1 MQEALQEKAQEQM
14 RLYAEAQ
21 KYAVEM
27 QQEEQKALE
36 ASRLMNEASTKAEFA
51 RQKMLRVRNISLNFH
66 FFPDRGII
74 LFFSIIV

>member
-1 MQEALQEKAQEQM
+1 M

-36 ASRLMNEASTKAEFA
+36 ASRLMNEASTKSEFA
-51 RQKMLRVRNISLNFH
+51 RQKMLRVL
-66 FFPDRGII
+66 
-74 LFFSIIV
+74 